1 MLLRPVD
8 DDGVQGLDGP
18 SASPGFQPDLH
29 RRSKPGPFVIAS
41 ESKVS
46 VRVPANVD
54 GKPEVDEEAD
64 GEGTERG
71 AERVCWGL
79 RCCGL

>member
-1 MLLRPVD
+1 MLGPVD
-8 DDGVQGLDGP
+8 VDGVQGLDGP

-46 VRVPANVD
+46 VRVVADVD
-54 GKPEVDEEAD
+54 GKPEADDEAD

-71 AERVCWGL
+71 AERGCWGL
-79 RCCGL
+79 RCWGW